1 MDMKAILAAEE
12 EAEKEA
18 KKEAKKEA
26 EEEVLLFANS
36 RVSRCFF
43 VFLFFLFCS
52 PYL

>member
-18 KKEAKKEA
+18 KKEA

-36 RVSRCFF
+36 RVSRFV